1 MFYAPIVST
10 STPWIIDT
18 SSNLG
23 EDYDVG
29 GTKGNGT
36 HMQKA
41 ESTTTIY
48 EFGSTTLSNT
58 ESMEYDEYGRVTN
71 YAKAGSGNDYT
82 SSITYQTP
90 NFTKNLLLIPDQIS
104 VSDGNG
110 LLRKRK
116 VGSYDSNTGAIT
128 SIYTYASAGS
138 YFTTSLSYY
147 SNGNLN
153 TVTTPIDQDGY
164 SKITEY
170 TMIQHSNNLLQASV
184 TLTMEKFIVLQLN
197 MI

>member
-1 MFYAPIVST
+1 
-10 STPWIIDT
+10 
-18 SSNLG
+18 
-23 EDYDVG
+23 
-29 GTKGNGT
+29 
-36 HMQKA
+36 
-41 ESTTTIY
+41 
-48 EFGSTTLSNT
+48 
-58 ESMEYDEYGRVTN
+58 MEYDEYGRVTN

-104 VSDGNG
+104 VSDGSG

-116 VGSYDSNTGAIT
+116 VGSYDSNTGVIT
-128 SIYTYASAGS
+128 SIHTYTSAGS

-147 SNGNLN
+147 RTVILTRLLHPVIRMDILKLQN
-153 TVTTPIDQDGY
+153 TP
-164 SKITEY
+164 
-170 TMIQHSNNLLQASV
+170 MIQHSNNLLQASV